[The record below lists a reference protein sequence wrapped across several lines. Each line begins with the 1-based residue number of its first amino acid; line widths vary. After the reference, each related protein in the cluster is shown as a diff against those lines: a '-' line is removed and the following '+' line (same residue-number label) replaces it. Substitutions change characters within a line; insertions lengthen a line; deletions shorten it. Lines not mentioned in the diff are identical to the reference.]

1 LDNVRGYKKL
11 KIKGRFGSEAELI
24 STILEQ
30 SLQIH
35 LLESELEKLKFF
47 NEAQKAKL
55 KKAKEERVKIKKTED
70 VNHG

>member
-1 LDNVRGYKKL
+1 M

-35 LLESELEKLKFF
+35 LLEAEVEKLKFL
-47 NEAQKAKL
+47 NQAQKAKL
-55 KKAKEERVKIKKTED
+55 KTR
-70 VNHG
+70 G

>member
-1 LDNVRGYKKL
+1 M
-11 KIKGRFGSEAELI
+11 KISGRFGSEAELI

-55 KKAKEERVKIKKTED
+55 KKGKRRTCK
-70 VNHG
+70 N

>member
-1 LDNVRGYKKL
+1 M
-11 KIKGRFGSEAELI
+11 KITERFGSEAELI

-55 KKAKEERVKIKKTED
+55 KKQEVKKTKQ
-70 VNHG
+70 

>member
-1 LDNVRGYKKL
+1 M

-55 KKAKEERVKIKKTED
+55 KKAKEELAKNKKTED